1 MNYIQNMRKM
11 IGNETLLTVGC
22 GIIIEQNNQILLQ
35 HRTDA
40 DVWGIPGGVIEMGE
54 QVEDAAR
61 RETLEETGLTA
72 GELELFGIYSG
83 REGYASYA
91 NGDQVYSIQLIFLT
105 TTVTGDLIQVSDE
118 SHAHQYFDK
127 NNLPDNINSHQKRFI
142 MDWVNGLQTPI
153 IK

>member
-35 HRTDA
+35 HRKDA
-40 DVWGIPGGVIEMGE
+40 DVWGIPGGVVEMGE

-61 RETLEETGLTA
+61 RETIEETGLTA
-72 GELELFGIYSG
+72 GNLELFGIYSG
-83 REGYASYA
+83 PEGYARYA
-91 NGDQVYSIQLIFLT
+91 NGDQVYSIQLIFFSK
-105 TTVTGDLIQVSDE
+105 TVTGDLIQISDE

-127 NNLPDNINSHQKRFI
+127 NNLPHNINSHQKRFI

>member
-1 MNYIQNMRKM
+1 MNYIKNMRKM

>member
-72 GELELFGIYSG
+72 GKLELFGIYSG
-83 REGYASYA
+83 QEGYANYA
-91 NGDQVYSIQLIFLT
+91 NGDQVYSIQLIFYT
-105 TTVTGDLIQVSDE
+105 TTVTGELIQVSDE

-127 NNLPDNINSHQKRFI
+127 NNLPNNINSHQKRFI

>member
-105 TTVTGDLIQVSDE
+105 TTVNGDLIQVSDE

-127 NNLPDNINSHQKRFI
+127 HDLPDNINSHQKRFI
-142 MDWVNGLQTPI
+142 MDWVNGLKTPI

>member
-1 MNYIQNMRKM
+1 M

>member
-72 GELELFGIYSG
+72 GNLELFGIYSG
-83 REGYASYA
+83 QEGYAHYS
-91 NGDQVYSIQLIFLT
+91 NGDQVYSIQLIFYT
-105 TTVTGDLIQVSDE
+105 TTVMGELIQVSDE

>member
-1 MNYIQNMRKM
+1 MNYIQNMRKL

-72 GELELFGIYSG
+72 GKLELFGIYSG

-127 NNLPDNINSHQKRFI
+127 NDLPDNINSHQKRFI

>member
-11 IGNETLLTVGC
+11 IGHETLLTVGC

-40 DVWGIPGGVIEMGE
+40 DVWGIPGGVVEMGE
-54 QVEDAAR
+54 QVEDATR

-72 GELELFGIYSG
+72 GKLELFGIYSG
-83 REGYASYA
+83 REGYASYK

-118 SHAHQYFDK
+118 SHAHQYYDK
-127 NNLPDNINSHQKRFI
+127 HDLPDNINSHQKRFI

>member
-11 IGNETLLTVGC
+11 IGHETLLTVGC

-40 DVWGIPGGVIEMGE
+40 DVWGIPGGVVEMGE

-72 GELELFGIYSG
+72 GKLELFGIYSG
-83 REGYASYA
+83 PEGYDSYK
-91 NGDQVYSIQLIFLT
+91 NGDQVYSIQMIFLT
-105 TTVTGDLIQVSDE
+105 TMVTGDLIQVSDE

-127 NNLPDNINSHQKRFI
+127 HDLPDNINSHQKRFI

>member
-127 NNLPDNINSHQKRFI
+127 HDLPDNINSHQKRFI